1 MPGGVSGTMAAGVER
16 ATWQN
21 PRILSTL
28 LLVFLAGA
36 TTGAVSM
43 KFGLHDLLH
52 KTGAIKSG
60 TPDNKEAVLQKF
72 RTDLN
77 LTPAQADKIS
87 LVLDDYRHYY
97 QSVQDQLDDI
107 RATGKMR
114 ILQELDPAQR
124 EKFQKLMGEIPP
136 QLAPKP

>member
-1 MPGGVSGTMAAGVER
+1 MPAGISAGKPLASER

-28 LLVFLAGA
+28 LLVFLAGGA
-36 TTGAVSM
+36 TGAVSM
-43 KFGLHDLLH
+43 KFGLHQLLH
-52 KTGAIKSG
+52 KSNVPTS
-60 TPDNKEAVLQKF
+60 KEGVLQKF

-77 LTPAQADKIS
+77 LTPAQTQKIS
-87 LVLDDYRHYY
+87 LILDDYQHYY
-97 QSVQDQLDDI
+97 QSVQDQQDDI

-124 EKFQKLMGEIPP
+124 DKFQKMMGEIPP

>member
-1 MPGGVSGTMAAGVER
+1 MPVAYER

-21 PRILSTL
+21 PRIFSTL
-28 LLVFLAGA
+28 LLVFLAGGA
-36 TTGAVSM
+36 AGAVSM
-43 KFGLHDLLH
+43 KFGLHEILH
-52 KTGAIKSG
+52 RS
-60 TPDNKEAVLQKF
+60 TPPASKEAVLQKF
-72 RTDLN
+72 RADLN
-77 LTPAQADKIS
+77 LTPAQTDKIS

-124 EKFQKLMGEIPP
+124 DKFQKMMGEIPP

>member
-1 MPGGVSGTMAAGVER
+1 MSASMTVASER

-21 PRILSTL
+21 PRIFSTL

-36 TTGAVSM
+36 AAGAVSM

-52 KTGAIKSG
+52 HSA
-60 TPDNKEAVLQKF
+60 TPASKEAVLQKF

-77 LTPAQADKIS
+77 LTPAQADRIS

-114 ILQELDPAQR
+114 ILQELDPSQR
-124 EKFQKLMGEIPP
+124 DKFQKLMGEIPP

>member
-1 MPGGVSGTMAAGVER
+1 MTVATER

-28 LLVFLAGA
+28 LFVFLAGA
-36 TTGAVSM
+36 TAGAVSM
-43 KFGLHDLLH
+43 KFGLHQILH
-52 KTGAIKSG
+52 PPSAPTS
-60 TPDNKEAVLQKF
+60 KEAVLQKF

-77 LTPAQADKIS
+77 LTPAQTEKIS
-87 LVLDDYRHYY
+87 LILDDYRHYY
-97 QSVQDQLDDI
+97 QSVQDQQDDI

-114 ILQELDPAQR
+114 ILQELDPSQR
-124 EKFQKLMGEIPP
+124 DKFQRMIGEIPP

>member
-1 MPGGVSGTMAAGVER
+1 MPGTMTLASER

-21 PRILSTL
+21 PRIFSTL

-43 KFGLHDLLH
+43 KLGLHDILH
-52 KTGAIKSG
+52 RS
-60 TPDNKEAVLQKF
+60 TPPASKEAVLQKF

-77 LTPAQADKIS
+77 LTPAQTDKIS

-114 ILQELDPAQR
+114 ILQELDPSQR
-124 EKFQKLMGEIPP
+124 DKFQKMMGEIPP

>member
-1 MPGGVSGTMAAGVER
+1 MPGSMTVASER

-21 PRILSTL
+21 PRIFSTL
-28 LLVFLAGA
+28 LLVFLAGGA
-36 TTGAVSM
+36 TGAVSM
-43 KFGLHDLLH
+43 KFGLHDILH
-52 KTGAIKSG
+52 KS
-60 TPDNKEAVLQKF
+60 TPPASKEAVLQKF

-77 LTPAQADKIS
+77 LTPAQTEKIS

-114 ILQELDPAQR
+114 ILQELDPSQR
-124 EKFQKLMGEIPP
+124 DKFQKMMGEIPP

>member
-1 MPGGVSGTMAAGVER
+1 VPVAVTAATER

-21 PRILSTL
+21 PRIFSTL

-36 TTGAVSM
+36 AAGAVSM
-43 KFGLHDLLH
+43 KFGLHGFLH
-52 KTGAIKSG
+52 KSSAPTS
-60 TPDNKEAVLQKF
+60 KEAVLQMY
-72 RTDLN
+72 RRDLN
-77 LTPAQADKIS
+77 LTPAQTEKIS
-87 LVLDDYRHYY
+87 LILDDYRHYY
-97 QSVQDQLDDI
+97 QSVQDQEDDI

-124 EKFQKLMGEIPP
+124 EKFQKMMGEIPP

>member
-1 MPGGVSGTMAAGVER
+1 MSASMTVASER

-21 PRILSTL
+21 PRIFSTL

-36 TTGAVSM
+36 AAGAVSM

-52 KTGAIKSG
+52 HSA
-60 TPDNKEAVLQKF
+60 TPASKEAVLQKF

-77 LTPAQADKIS
+77 LTPAQADRIS

-114 ILQELDPAQR
+114 ILQELDPSQR
-124 EKFQKLMGEIPP
+124 DKFQKMMGEIPP

>member
-1 MPGGVSGTMAAGVER
+1 MSGAMTLAPER

-21 PRILSTL
+21 PRILTTL

-36 TTGAVSM
+36 TAGAVSM
-43 KFGLHDLLH
+43 KFGLHQILH
-52 KTGAIKSG
+52 RPSVPTS
-60 TPDNKEAVLQKF
+60 KEAVIQKF

-77 LTPAQADKIS
+77 LTPAQTEKIS
-87 LVLDDYRHYY
+87 LILDDYRHYY
-97 QSVQDQLDDI
+97 QSVQDQQDDI

-114 ILQELDPAQR
+114 ILQELDPSQR
-124 EKFQKLMGEIPP
+124 DKFQKMIGEIPP

>member
-1 MPGGVSGTMAAGVER
+1 MSGAMTVASER

-28 LLVFLAGA
+28 LFVFLAGA
-36 TTGAVSM
+36 TAGAVSM
-43 KFGLHDLLH
+43 KFGLHQILH
-52 KTGAIKSG
+52 PPSVPTS
-60 TPDNKEAVLQKF
+60 KEAVLQKF

-77 LTPAQADKIS
+77 LTPAQTEKIS
-87 LVLDDYRHYY
+87 LILDDYRHYY
-97 QSVQDQLDDI
+97 QSVQDQQDDI

-124 EKFQKLMGEIPP
+124 DKFQKMLGEIPP

>member
-1 MPGGVSGTMAAGVER
+1 MAVSSMTIAAER
-16 ATWQN
+16 ATWHN

-28 LLVFLAGA
+28 LLVFLAGGA
-36 TTGAVSM
+36 TGAVSM
-43 KFGLHDLLH
+43 KFGLHQFLH
-52 KTGAIKSG
+52 RPSAPSS
-60 TPDNKEAVLQKF
+60 KEAVLQKF

-77 LTPAQADKIS
+77 LTPVQTDKIS
-87 LVLDDYRHYY
+87 LVLDDYRQYY
-97 QSVQDQLDDI
+97 QSVQEQLDDI

-124 EKFQKLMGEIPP
+124 EKFQKMMGEIPP

>member
-1 MPGGVSGTMAAGVER
+1 MAAEER

-21 PRILSTL
+21 PRIFSTL

-36 TTGAVSM
+36 TAGAVSM
-43 KFGLHDLLH
+43 KFGLHQILH
-52 KTGAIKSG
+52 RSAAPPAS
-60 TPDNKEAVLQKF
+60 KEAVLQKF

-77 LTPAQADKIS
+77 LTPAQTERIS

-114 ILQELDPAQR
+114 ILQELNPAQR

>member
-1 MPGGVSGTMAAGVER
+1 MTLAPER

-21 PRILSTL
+21 PRILTTL

-36 TTGAVSM
+36 TAGAVSM
-43 KFGLHDLLH
+43 KFGLHQILH
-52 KTGAIKSG
+52 RPSVPTS
-60 TPDNKEAVLQKF
+60 KEAVIQKF

-77 LTPAQADKIS
+77 LTPAQTEKIS
-87 LVLDDYRHYY
+87 LILDDYRHYY
-97 QSVQDQLDDI
+97 QSVQDQQDDI

-124 EKFQKLMGEIPP
+124 DKFQKMIGEIPP

>member
-1 MPGGVSGTMAAGVER
+1 MTLAQER

-21 PRILSTL
+21 PRILTTL

-36 TTGAVSM
+36 TAGAVSM
-43 KFGLHDLLH
+43 KFGLHQILH
-52 KTGAIKSG
+52 HPSVPAS
-60 TPDNKEAVLQKF
+60 KEAVIQKF

-77 LTPAQADKIS
+77 LTPAQTEKIS
-87 LVLDDYRHYY
+87 LILDDYRHYY
-97 QSVQDQLDDI
+97 QSVQDQQDDI

-124 EKFQKLMGEIPP
+124 DKFQKMIGEIPP

>member
-1 MPGGVSGTMAAGVER
+1 MPAGVMAAPEK

-21 PRILSTL
+21 PRILTTL
-28 LLVFLAGA
+28 LFVFLAGA

-43 KFGLHDLLH
+43 KFGLHQFLH
-52 KTGAIKSG
+52 RSS
-60 TPDNKEAVLQKF
+60 TPTSKEEVLQKF

-77 LTPAQADKIS
+77 LSPAQTDKIS
-87 LVLDDYRHYY
+87 LILDDYRHYY
-97 QSVQDQLDDI
+97 QSVQDQEDDI

-114 ILQELDPAQR
+114 ILQELNPAQR
-124 EKFQKLMGEIPP
+124 EKFQKMMSEIPP